1 MNASTASSPACPNAS
16 GYFGGKV
23 LVGAY
28 KSGSTEGGAQW
39 KDVKSPMQVHPDFD
53 LDYLIN
59 DVMLFKI
66 APTNLTPVELNTD
79 PSDPVPGVNLT
90 TAGFGIKRSDVPLQ
104 PRYLQKVTVQSLA
117 NDVCNTLWKYVDP
130 TSTFQPEVMTCSIGI
145 NPDGSPMGPCQ
156 GTETNC
162 MQIPTRLAD

>member
-1 MNASTASSPACPNAS
+1 LS

-28 KSGSTEGGAQW
+28 KRGSTEGGAQW
-39 KDVKSPMQVHPDFD
+39 RDVKSPMQVHPDVD
-53 LDYLIN
+53 LDYAIN

-79 PSDPVPGVNLT
+79 PIDPVPGVNLT
-90 TAGFGIKRSDVPLQ
+90 AAGFGIKRSDVPLQ

-130 TSTFQPEVMTCSIGI
+130 TSTFQPEVMTCTMGV
-145 NPDGSPMGPCQ
+145 NPDGSPMGPCS
-156 GTETNC
+156 GTKK
-162 MQIPTRLAD
+162 IAL